1 MEVSIKDKKYKLVW
15 DNRAL
20 FEYGKLSGLKSF
32 NAIQSS
38 FVEMQSYLQGQGEGD
53 ELQTFDRMVKMA
65 YVSLK
70 GGAETSG
77 QSLDL
82 TERDL
87 FNEAL
92 STPKI
97 LTDVFTLMLENSP
110 KERPEDKLDDSKKKD

>member
-1 MEVSIKDKKYKLVW
+1 MEVLIRDKKYKLVW

-92 STPKI
+92 SSPKI

-110 KERPEDKLDDSKKKD
+110 KQRPEDKLDDSKKKD

>member
-53 ELQTFDRMVKMA
+53 ELHTFDRMVKMA